1 MSQVVE
7 LADHRPIVEVEI
19 KNRFFL
25 EGMQT
30 QGDLGWNRFGVG
42 ILDLNVINDRINQG
56 TLGKFVGTISK
67 LLDVDSHVICWMA
80 LILDVESQSLNLSDC
95 LLKLGI
101 IVTQENTVI
110 YVDHEDNVPT
120 KEDTVID

>member
-1 MSQVVE
+1 MV
-7 LADHRPIVEVEI
+7 R
-19 KNRFFL
+19 
-25 EGMQT
+25 QT
-30 QGDLGWNRFGVG
+30 R
-42 ILDLNVINDRINQG
+42 
-56 TLGKFVGTISK
+56 TK

-80 LILDVESQSLNLSDC
+80 LILDVESQSLNLSDR

-110 YVDHEDNVPT
+110 HVDHEDNVPT